1 MALTNSMLVI
11 DGKVVSG
18 VSGGSASADIIAVEF
33 NAASTY
39 AAGDYVIYDDTLY
52 KFTASK
58 SAGAWDSTKVE
69 STIVADELTDKADKV
84 TSATNNNLAALDASG
99 NLKDSG
105 YSVSD
110 LQTPATT
117 AVAGLVKP
125 DGTSILVDASGTI
138 SASVNLSNYIE
149 KSATEGLVKNDGT
162 IDESTFVRLK
172 FGLTGNIS
180 AKTWNVDIQFSNK
193 IWTDGENI
201 YYSYNGAQYVLDKA
215 TSTWSAK
222 TWTGLTIFNGQD
234 VWTDGDNTYYSS
246 YKQQWVLDKSTSTWS
261 TKTWNN
267 QPDGNDFYG
276 SYTWTD
282 GDNVYYSKSS
292 SQYVLNKS
300 TSTWSAKSWTGL
312 TSFYNSSIWTD
323 GDNIYYSSNSNQY
336 VLDKSTSTWSA
347 KTWNIT
353 INDGSCI
360 WTDGTNIYYSAG
372 NTHYVLNKST
382 GTWSTKTWTGLTSF
396 YGSNLWTDGENVYY
410 SSSSNNYVFDSV
422 NENTNGLVK
431 SDGTIDTNTY
441 VQASDLSNYIEKSAT
456 EGLVMND
463 GSIDTS
469 KHVHLQPTGYSG
481 LTGEV
486 QAKTWNGYT
495 PSGGQYIWTDGEN
508 IYYSQNNNQYVL
520 DKSTSTWNTKSWNS
534 SIYPHGTYIWTDK
547 ENIYYSNSNLQYV
560 LDKTTSTWS
569 EKTWSGL
576 TNFDGNRIWT
586 DGENIYYSSSST
598 QYVLNK
604 SNSTWSAKTW
614 TGLTSFSGSSIWTD
628 GDNIYYSNYNTQ
640 YVLDKTTSTWSTKTW
655 SGLTNFR
662 GDRIWTDGEN
672 IYYSNGEDQYVLN
685 KSTSTWSAKSWT
697 GLTSFSGNYI
707 WTDGDNIYYSDSDNN
722 AQYVFVSEDIY
733 ADGFVKTDGS
743 IDTNTYAQTSDL
755 PSAATSSALGLVKPD
770 NSTITVDANG
780 VIRSSYTGLVKTHY
794 TITAT
799 NWSNSADASGYYTY
813 TVTLSP
819 SLDTT
824 YPPNVYISG
833 ADANTF
839 PTDTEK
845 TQYGYLEECNLT
857 ASTTLVLYAKTKP
870 DSTFYVYIEGQV
882 LYT

>member
-604 SNSTWSAKTW
+604 STSTWSAKT
-614 TGLTSFSGSSIWTD
+614 
-628 GDNIYYSNYNTQ
+628 
-640 YVLDKTTSTWSTKTW
+640 
-655 SGLTNFR
+655 
-662 GDRIWTDGEN
+662 
-672 IYYSNGEDQYVLN
+672 
-685 KSTSTWSAKSWT
+685 WT